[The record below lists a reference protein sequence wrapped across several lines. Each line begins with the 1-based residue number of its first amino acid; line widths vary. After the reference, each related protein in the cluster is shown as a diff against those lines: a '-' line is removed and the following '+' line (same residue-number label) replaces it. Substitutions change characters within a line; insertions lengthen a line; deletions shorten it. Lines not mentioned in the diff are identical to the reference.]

1 MNEYSSP
8 YFLHERVSQ
17 DELRT
22 AYDAAKARGQD
33 YLLWVMFTKV
43 AEGPRVSGY
52 SNVSVHEALLEARE
66 GCVASDIQ
74 NFMDAHPKANLF
86 MVMDLS
92 REFEKAQRPKIRFP
106 ELKADFDRAQS
117 AAQEKFQQARMD
129 ARPWWRKVLGL
140 QPK

>member
-66 GCVASDIQ
+66 GSVAIDIQ
-74 NFMDAHPKANLF
+74 SFMDPE
-86 MVMDLS
+86 LS
-92 REFEKAQRPKIRFP
+92 RVPRQVLRFP
-106 ELKADFDRAQS
+106 AGIFLPEIGSEASPSGVFGRYGQKR
-117 AAQEKFQQARMD
+117 FQTHY
-129 ARPWWRKVLGL
+129 
-140 QPK
+140 

>member
-1 MNEYSSP
+1 MSDYSSP
-8 YFLHERVSQ
+8 YFLHERVLQ

-52 SNVSVHEALLEARE
+52 SNISVHEALLEARE
-66 GCVASDIQ
+66 GSVATDIQ
-74 NFMDAHPKANLF
+74 NFMDEHPKATLF

-106 ELKADFDRAQS
+106 ALKADFDRVQAE
-117 AAQEKFQQARMD
+117 AQERFQQARID